1 MVSVFLTLVGADM
14 SQSRIVADTPEYVGV
29 DRNPRDI
36 ADASCYPF
44 GLIVAAAETAS
55 PMQGYRHDIVHPIGE
70 PPVLP
75 VRKEMTR
82 DVACQL
88 GIVSILEVNENG
100 EVG

>member
-14 SQSRIVADTPEYVGV
+14 SQSRIVADTPEYVSV
-29 DRNPRDI
+29 DRNTRDI

-44 GLIVAAAETAS
+44 GLIVAATETAS